1 MDKAPVILVADRNA
15 HVREFLRRE
24 LVAEGY
30 DIRLAKCGR
39 EVLNWVYR
47 LHPLDIVILD
57 VDLPDIDEELFFS
70 KLQERIPVLPIII
83 HSFQPDGVKSAINY
97 ENMVFVEKRG
107 NSIEKVKKVVNDI
120 LLSRK
125 TGQPPPA
132 K

>member
-1 MDKAPVILVADRNA
+1 MDKAPIILVADRNA

-39 EVLNWVYR
+39 EVLNWAYR

-57 VDLPDIDEELFFS
+57 LDLPDIDDELFFN

-83 HSFQPDGVKSAINY
+83 HSFQPDGVISAVNY

-120 LLSRK
+120 LSSRK